1 MSKSRGNVVNP
12 DDIVNEYGA
21 DTMRLYEMF
30 IGDFEKAAPGIPLP
44 LRAVSGSLTA
54 FGIFTRCGGWR
65 RLPPGLEA
73 PIHRTIK
80 KVTEDIDNLK
90 ANTANAAMMSLL
102 NAIADTGAVTKGEL
116 RTLTLLLNPFAPHMT
131 EELWEQMGFGGT
143 VTDQQWP
150 AYDEAK
156 CKDET
161 VEIVVQ
167 LNGKVRAKLSSRQ
180 RWRRLMRLRWQSRRR
195 RSRQRLRICK
205 S

>member
-1 MSKSRGNVVNP
+1 MG
-12 DDIVNEYGA
+12 I
-21 DTMRLYEMF
+21 L
-30 IGDFEKAAPGIPLP
+30 AA
-44 LRAVSGSLTA
+44 V
-54 FGIFTRCGGWR
+54 R
-65 RLPPGLEA
+65 RLLKLANAKTVPRNLDRVIGCTA
-73 PIHRTIK
+73 R
-80 KVTEDIDNLK
+80 VTEDIDNLK
-90 ANTANAAMMSLL
+90 ANTAIAAMMSLL

-167 LNGKVRAKLSSRQ
+167 LNGKVRAKLSIPAEMEAADAIALAKQ
-180 RWRRLMRLRWQSRRR
+180 EEKIKAAIENMQIVKEIYVKGKLVNLVVKPQ
-195 RSRQRLRICK
+195 K
-205 S
+205 

>member
-1 MSKSRGNVVNP
+1 
-12 DDIVNEYGA
+12 
-21 DTMRLYEMF
+21 MRLYEMF
-30 IGDFEKAAPGIPLP
+30 IGDFEKAAPWNSASIKGCKRFLDRVWNLQEI
-44 LRAVSGSLTA
+44 AVDGD
-54 FGIFTRCGGWR
+54 GYR
-65 RLPPGLEA
+65 PELEA

-90 ANTANAAMMSLL
+90 ANTAIAAMMSLL

-167 LNGKVRAKLSSRQ
+167 LNGKVRAKLSIPAEMEAADAIALAKQ
-180 RWRRLMRLRWQSRRR
+180 EEKIKAAIENMQIVKEIYVKGKLVNLVVKPQ
-195 RSRQRLRICK
+195 K
-205 S
+205 